1 MAKMAQNRNTDK
13 TVSKTWEMCPHC
25 TYENE
30 FPADFKI
37 HKCKECGKELLPC
50 ALCYVDGVDCS
61 KCDFEREAK

>member
-1 MAKMAQNRNTDK
+1 MNKIAQNRNK
-13 TVSKTWEMCPHC
+13 GENGKTWELCHHC

-30 FPADFKI
+30 FPADFKV

-61 KCDFEREAK
+61 KCDFER